1 MSLVFK
7 KSARTQVRTTRKKSF
22 SKRGE
27 KKIIWKLSCHD
38 RLEKKTAA
46 DLEINL
52 IVKHEEGQMNFA
64 LQCGFVMMIGH
75 SRSARQIAGCKEN
88 EPE

>member
-38 RLEKKTAA
+38 RLEKK
-46 DLEINL
+46 NS
-52 IVKHEEGQMNFA
+52 
-64 LQCGFVMMIGH
+64 
-75 SRSARQIAGCKEN
+75 SRPGNKSDSET
-88 EPE
+88 